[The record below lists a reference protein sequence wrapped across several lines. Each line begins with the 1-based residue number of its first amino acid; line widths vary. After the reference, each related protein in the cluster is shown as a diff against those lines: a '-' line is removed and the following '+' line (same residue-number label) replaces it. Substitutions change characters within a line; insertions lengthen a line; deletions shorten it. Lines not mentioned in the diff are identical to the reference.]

1 MKRIALALGMIV
13 ATSVATS
20 PAIATD
26 SSYACLIEP
35 YQKIELRS
43 PVEALISTIRVDRG
57 ATVKK
62 DQLLVEL
69 ETGVEEAALAAA
81 KYKAVMEGQIRSA
94 ETRLTY
100 ARDKLRRREEL
111 IQQNFI
117 SAQERDD
124 SYSEMRLAEAELVD
138 AKDNRELAALEHKR
152 LLALVEQRRLLSPFN
167 GVVTER
173 LQHPGELAQTG
184 EGARAIMK
192 LAQTHPLR
200 VEVILP
206 VALYGSIRIGT
217 KAEVMA
223 EPPLKGTFKATVRI
237 VDKVVDSASGTF
249 GVRLDLPN
257 PKGDTP
263 AGVKCRVTFA
273 K

>member
-1 MKRIALALGMIV
+1 MTAFALLACL
-13 ATSVATS
+13 
-20 PAIATD
+20 PAAAAAD
-26 SSYACLIEP
+26 PAYACLIEP

-43 PVEALISTIRVDRG
+43 PVEALIAKIRVDRG
-57 ATVKK
+57 AVVRKG
-62 DQLLVEL
+62 QVLVEL
-69 ETGVEEAALAAA
+69 DTGVEEAALAVA
-81 KYKAVMEGQIRSA
+81 KYKAVMEGQVRSA
-94 ETRLTY
+94 ETRVGY
-100 ARDKLRRREEL
+100 SRDKLRRREEL
-111 IQQNFI
+111 NRMNFI

-124 SYSEMRLAEAELVD
+124 AYSEMRLAEAELVD
-138 AKDNRELAALEHKR
+138 AKDNRELAALEYKR
-152 LLALVEQRRLLSPFN
+152 LNAQVEQRHLASPFN

-206 VALYGSIRIGT
+206 VAIYGSIRVG
-217 KAEVMA
+217 ARAQVVA
-223 EPPLKGTFKATVRI
+223 EPPLKGAFQATVRI

-257 PKGDTP
+257 PKGDIP
-263 AGVKCRVTFA
+263 AGVKCRVTFT